1 MAKDQE
7 KIVTAIILAAGPSSR
22 MGQSKQLLQ
31 ANGEALL
38 RLVTRV
44 TCESNA
50 THTLVVLGQNEQ
62 IHGRIIRD
70 LPVFH
75 CVHSGWE
82 KGMGSSLKAGMEFV
96 RSFLPTTQAVIVLV
110 SDQPLLTTD
119 HLNRLIEKYVT
130 DGKTIVASGY
140 AGILGVPALFDAIH
154 FESLQAVDDTH
165 GARQVIENHK
175 PNAASIEFAG
185 GSVDLDTPEDYQ
197 QYQASMKVQEEVR
210 RQVTP

>member
-7 KIVTAIILAAGPSSR
+7 KIVTAIILAAGSSSR
-22 MGQSKQLLQ
+22 MGQSKLLLQ

-50 THTLVVLGQNEQ
+50 AHTLVVLGQNER

-70 LPVFH
+70 LPAFN
-75 CVHSGWE
+75 CIHSEWE
-82 KGMGSSLKAGMEFV
+82 KGMGSSLKVGMGFV
-96 RSFLPTTQAVIVLV
+96 RRFLPDTQAVIAMV
-110 SDQPLLTTD
+110 SDQPLITTD
-119 HLNRLIEKYVT
+119 HLNRLIETYLA
-130 DGKTIVASGY
+130 DGNTIVASGY

-154 FESLQAVDDTH
+154 FESLRAVDDAH
-165 GARQVIENHK
+165 GARQVIEHHK
-175 PNAASIEFAG
+175 GNAASIEFTG

-197 QYQASMKVQEEVR
+197 QYQESLRTREEVR
-210 RQVTP
+210 RS

>member
-1 MAKDQE
+1 MVKDQE

-50 THTLVVLGQNEQ
+50 THTVVVLGQNER

-70 LPVFH
+70 LPAFN
-75 CVHSGWE
+75 CIHSEWE

-96 RSFLPTTQAVIVLV
+96 VSFLPKTHAVIAMV
-110 SDQPLLTTD
+110 SDQPLITTA
-119 HLNRLIEKYVT
+119 HINQLIEAYRT
-130 DGKTIVASGY
+130 TGATIVASEY

-154 FESLQAVDDTH
+154 FESLQVVDDAH
-165 GARQVIENHK
+165 GARQVIEGHK
-175 PNAASIEFAG
+175 ATAASVEFTG
-185 GSVDLDTPEDYQ
+185 GSVDIDTPEDYQ
-197 QYQASMKVQEEVR
+197 RYQDSLRAQEEVR
-210 RQVTP
+210 RG